1 MQRTIRFRAP
11 SVLVLTLTVLF
22 AIGTGAG
29 AAPTAAP
36 SGPVLTI
43 AAMAPGSIAVAGRGF
58 TPGGRVYVAL
68 FDVWGTTPY
77 ATRYTPR
84 DERWTAASASAAYG
98 RDGSADPAAG
108 YAVDGTIDERLTGL
122 CGATWMIAAY
132 DEATEAWTGWL
143 AIDPSDQVKGSD
155 FGPDGGAGPALGHT
169 PGC

>member
-77 ATRYTPR
+77 ATRWSPR
-84 DERWTAASASAAYG
+84 DTHWTVATLTGLNYDG
-98 RDGSADPAAG
+98 RHAPAAG
-108 YAVDGTIDERLTGL
+108 DGGGTFEAQLAGV
-122 CGATWMIAAY
+122 CGATWMIRGY
-132 DEATEAWTGWL
+132 DEATGTWTDWL
-143 AIDPSDQVKGSD
+143 AIDPSD
-155 FGPDGGAGPALGHT
+155 AGRALGPT